1 MACKRMVSGM
11 NKEMVVCQMPENH
24 KCRPPIRPGVNQVRS
39 MYEGGDCAFA
49 IIPKANVNQWPGYS
63 VGESHYLISWV
74 SGSQAERLVADYFQI
89 IPRCICEMHALSAVD
104 MDLE

>member
-39 MYEGGDCAFA
+39 MYEGGNCAFA

-63 VGESHYLISWV
+63 VGGVPLFDFLGIWKSSRKA
-74 SGSQAERLVADYFQI
+74 GG
-89 IPRCICEMHALSAVD
+89 
-104 MDLE
+104 